1 MYAKRGIV
9 TAIVLLCLVGLV
21 SFCVCLCCIDIG
33 DAIVP
38 TPEAGEDVWAVHVS
52 LVDGPISW
60 EHIVKNKWVARS
72 YVSNLEDD
80 EPLGGYWGIYLNGKE
95 YDAARWH
102 GVEQ

>member
-1 MYAKRGIV
+1 MYSKKGI
-9 TAIVLLCLVGLV
+9 IVVIALLSL
-21 SFCVCLCCIDIG
+21 FCVCAYCIGTG

-38 TPEAGEDVWAVHVS
+38 TPEAKVDIWTVHVS